1 MQSRPRSATAVPRRE
16 MQSRPRCAAGAGRS
30 ALEVLLARPWKPS
43 APGWMWSVLPYCI
56 PASVEIPA
64 PVPGAPALPPPI
76 PGQVTGKPRRREV
89 GMEGGARCAPAE
101 GSAGRGRGGGV
112 PMAALPPPLPPPR
125 RRPLRLPGR
134 PSSPP
139 LTPRRQRR
147 ACGSGAARLRARA
160 ALRGSAPGAS
170 RSPGSAEGGGMPECP
185 DRGAKA
191 APIHHKISFSILD
204 ILDPQ
209 KFSRRREPA
218 SGSWGSAPRSGEREK
233 SLGRVEVGKDAAAPG
248 SGKNKLE
255 AHDAHAPAES
265 GAEDAGQERDE
276 EDPSGDGTGAASPPG
291 PEEPGSP
298 RSARR
303 RPGPLR
309 AEPPEAGAVPP
320 PPPPPPPVGAQPG
333 PQAKPK
339 RKRTGSDSKSVQVH
353 APRSAR
359 RRRAEP
365 GCGKPRRARTAF
377 TYEQLVALENKFR
390 ATRYLSVCERLN
402 LALSLSLTETQVKIW
417 FQNRRTKW
425 KKQHPGADGA
435 APAASPAAAAAA
447 SGGSPSPPG
456 PAALPFQTF
465 PSYAAAN
472 VLVPPAAPFPLG
484 AGPFA
489 PFLGPAYLGPFYAP
503 HL

>member
-1 MQSRPRSATAVPRRE
+1 MVGTRSRFSGRRWRGAQLEAHGDPRPRARRDALPA
-16 MQSRPRCAAGAGRS
+16 RGPAGAREGGGWNWILS
-30 ALEVLLARPWKPS
+30 LDAAKGKVLDIRVPCR
-43 APGWMWSVLPYCI
+43 APGVRIILC
-56 PASVEIPA
+56 
-64 PVPGAPALPPPI
+64 
-76 PGQVTGKPRRREV
+76 RRSGR
-89 GMEGGARCAPAE
+89 ARIRA
-101 GSAGRGRGGGV
+101 
-112 PMAALPPPLPPPR
+112 R
-125 RRPLRLPGR
+125 RRPTPAPDGPRLFPRHRTGFFPPAPGR
-134 PSSPP
+134 SF
-139 LTPRRQRR
+139 PRG
-147 ACGSGAARLRARA
+147 GS
-160 ALRGSAPGAS
+160 
-170 RSPGSAEGGGMPECP
+170 
-185 DRGAKA
+185 
-191 APIHHKISFSILD
+191 
-204 ILDPQ
+204 
-209 KFSRRREPA
+209 
-218 SGSWGSAPRSGEREK
+218 
-233 SLGRVEVGKDAAAPG
+233 
-248 SGKNKLE
+248 
-255 AHDAHAPAES
+255 DAHAPAES

-276 EDPSGDGTGAASPPG
+276 EDPSGDGTGTASPPG

-303 RPGPLR
+303 RRP
-309 AEPPEAGAVPP
+309 
-320 PPPPPPPVGAQPG
+320 
-333 PQAKPK
+333 
-339 RKRTGSDSKSVQVH
+339 
-353 APRSAR
+353 
-359 RRRAEP
+359 EP

-390 ATRYLSVCERLN
+390 ATRYLSVCERLS

-484 AGPFA
+484 AGPFT

>member
-1 MQSRPRSATAVPRRE
+1 
-16 MQSRPRCAAGAGRS
+16 
-30 ALEVLLARPWKPS
+30 
-43 APGWMWSVLPYCI
+43 
-56 PASVEIPA
+56 
-64 PVPGAPALPPPI
+64 
-76 PGQVTGKPRRREV
+76 
-89 GMEGGARCAPAE
+89 
-101 GSAGRGRGGGV
+101 
-112 PMAALPPPLPPPR
+112 
-125 RRPLRLPGR
+125 
-134 PSSPP
+134 
-139 LTPRRQRR
+139 
-147 ACGSGAARLRARA
+147 
-160 ALRGSAPGAS
+160 
-170 RSPGSAEGGGMPECP
+170 MPECP

-218 SGSWGSAPRSGEREK
+218 AGSWGSAPRSGEREK

-248 SGKNKLE
+248 SGRNKLE
-255 AHDAHAPAES
+255 AHGRNALEFLRPALAGRAGGGAGRRGSPAPRP
-265 GAEDAGQERDE
+265 AGRA
-276 EDPSGDGTGAASPPG
+276 PRAGGDGSGTGSPPG
-291 PEEPGSP
+291 PEEPGS
-298 RSARR
+298 
-303 RPGPLR
+303 
-309 AEPPEAGAVPP
+309 
-320 PPPPPPPVGAQPG
+320 
-333 PQAKPK
+333 
-339 RKRTGSDSKSVQVH
+339 
-353 APRSAR
+353 PRSAR

-435 APAASPAAAAAA
+435 TPAASPAAGAG
-447 SGGSPSPPG
+447 GGSPSPPG

>member
-1 MQSRPRSATAVPRRE
+1 
-16 MQSRPRCAAGAGRS
+16 
-30 ALEVLLARPWKPS
+30 
-43 APGWMWSVLPYCI
+43 
-56 PASVEIPA
+56 
-64 PVPGAPALPPPI
+64 
-76 PGQVTGKPRRREV
+76 
-89 GMEGGARCAPAE
+89 
-101 GSAGRGRGGGV
+101 
-112 PMAALPPPLPPPR
+112 
-125 RRPLRLPGR
+125 
-134 PSSPP
+134 
-139 LTPRRQRR
+139 
-147 ACGSGAARLRARA
+147 
-160 ALRGSAPGAS
+160 
-170 RSPGSAEGGGMPECP
+170 MPECP
-185 DRGAKA
+185 ERGAKA

-218 SGSWGSAPRSGEREK
+218 AGSWGSPPRSGEREK

-248 SGKNKLE
+248 SGRNKLE
-255 AHDAHAPAES
+255 AHDAHSPAES
-265 GAEDAGQERDE
+265 GAEAAGPEPDE
-276 EDPSGDGTGAASPPG
+276 EGAPGAGTGTGTGAGTQPAARAPG

-298 RSARR
+298 R
-303 RPGPLR
+303 G
-309 AEPPEAGAVPP
+309 
-320 PPPPPPPVGAQPG
+320 
-333 PQAKPK
+333 
-339 RKRTGSDSKSVQVH
+339 
-353 APRSAR
+353 AR
-359 RRRAEP
+359 RRRAEA

-390 ATRYLSVCERLN
+390 ATRYLSVCERLS

-435 APAASPAAAAAA
+435 APAASPAAPAG
-447 SGGSPSPPG
+447 GGSPSPPG

-484 AGPFA
+484 GGPFA

>member
-1 MQSRPRSATAVPRRE
+1 
-16 MQSRPRCAAGAGRS
+16 
-30 ALEVLLARPWKPS
+30 
-43 APGWMWSVLPYCI
+43 
-56 PASVEIPA
+56 
-64 PVPGAPALPPPI
+64 
-76 PGQVTGKPRRREV
+76 
-89 GMEGGARCAPAE
+89 
-101 GSAGRGRGGGV
+101 
-112 PMAALPPPLPPPR
+112 MAALPPPLPPPR

-139 LTPRRQRR
+139 LTPRRQRP
-147 ACGSGAARLRARA
+147 ACGSGAARLRARRCA
-160 ALRGSAPGAS
+160 PRLRAGSQQVSGK
-170 RSPGSAEGGGMPECP
+170 RGGWGGMPECP

-248 SGKNKLE
+248 SGRNKLE

-276 EDPSGDGTGAASPPG
+276 EDPSGDGTGTASPPG
-291 PEEPGSP
+291 PEEPGS
-298 RSARR
+298 
-303 RPGPLR
+303 
-309 AEPPEAGAVPP
+309 
-320 PPPPPPPVGAQPG
+320 
-333 PQAKPK
+333 
-339 RKRTGSDSKSVQVH
+339 
-353 APRSAR
+353 PRSAR

-390 ATRYLSVCERLN
+390 ATRYLSVCERLS

-435 APAASPAAAAAA
+435 TPAASPAAAA

>member
-1 MQSRPRSATAVPRRE
+1 
-16 MQSRPRCAAGAGRS
+16 
-30 ALEVLLARPWKPS
+30 
-43 APGWMWSVLPYCI
+43 
-56 PASVEIPA
+56 
-64 PVPGAPALPPPI
+64 
-76 PGQVTGKPRRREV
+76 
-89 GMEGGARCAPAE
+89 
-101 GSAGRGRGGGV
+101 
-112 PMAALPPPLPPPR
+112 
-125 RRPLRLPGR
+125 
-134 PSSPP
+134 
-139 LTPRRQRR
+139 
-147 ACGSGAARLRARA
+147 
-160 ALRGSAPGAS
+160 
-170 RSPGSAEGGGMPECP
+170 

-248 SGKNKLE
+248 SGRNKLE
-255 AHDAHAPAES
+255 AHGRNALEFLRPALAGRAGGGAGRWGPSAPS
-265 GAEDAGQERDE
+265 WAGR
-276 EDPSGDGTGAASPPG
+276 A
-291 PEEPGSP
+291 P
-298 RSARR
+298 RAGARR
-303 RPGPLR
+303 RPILAPDGPRLLAR
-309 AEPPEAGAVPP
+309 HRTDTLPQQGRPPGAPFP
-320 PPPPPPPVGAQPG
+320 GTAAVGCPG
-333 PQAKPK
+333 P
-339 RKRTGSDSKSVQVH
+339 RDGRLG
-353 APRSAR
+353 
-359 RRRAEP
+359 
-365 GCGKPRRARTAF
+365 GGKPRRARTAF

-390 ATRYLSVCERLN
+390 ATRYLSVCERLS

-425 KKQHPGADGA
+425 KKQHPGADGV
-435 APAASPAAAAAA
+435 APAASPASAAAAA
-447 SGGSPSPPG
+447 SPASAAAAGGGSPSPPG

>member
-1 MQSRPRSATAVPRRE
+1 
-16 MQSRPRCAAGAGRS
+16 
-30 ALEVLLARPWKPS
+30 
-43 APGWMWSVLPYCI
+43 
-56 PASVEIPA
+56 
-64 PVPGAPALPPPI
+64 
-76 PGQVTGKPRRREV
+76 
-89 GMEGGARCAPAE
+89 
-101 GSAGRGRGGGV
+101 
-112 PMAALPPPLPPPR
+112 
-125 RRPLRLPGR
+125 
-134 PSSPP
+134 
-139 LTPRRQRR
+139 
-147 ACGSGAARLRARA
+147 
-160 ALRGSAPGAS
+160 
-170 RSPGSAEGGGMPECP
+170 

-209 KFSRRREPA
+209 KFSRRREAA

-248 SGKNKLE
+248 SGRNKLE
-255 AHDAHAPAES
+255 AHGRNALEFLRPALA
-265 GAEDAGQERDE
+265 GRAEDAGQERDE
-276 EDPSGDGTGAASPPG
+276 EDPSGDRTETGTGTASRPG

-303 RPGPLR
+303 RRP
-309 AEPPEAGAVPP
+309 
-320 PPPPPPPVGAQPG
+320 
-333 PQAKPK
+333 
-339 RKRTGSDSKSVQVH
+339 
-353 APRSAR
+353 
-359 RRRAEP
+359 EP

-390 ATRYLSVCERLN
+390 ATRYLSVCERLS

-435 APAASPAAAAAA
+435 APAASPAAAAAG
-447 SGGSPSPPG
+447 GGSPSPPG
-456 PAALPFQTF
+456 PTALPFQTF

-484 AGPFA
+484 AGPFS

>member
-1 MQSRPRSATAVPRRE
+1 
-16 MQSRPRCAAGAGRS
+16 
-30 ALEVLLARPWKPS
+30 
-43 APGWMWSVLPYCI
+43 
-56 PASVEIPA
+56 
-64 PVPGAPALPPPI
+64 
-76 PGQVTGKPRRREV
+76 
-89 GMEGGARCAPAE
+89 
-101 GSAGRGRGGGV
+101 
-112 PMAALPPPLPPPR
+112 
-125 RRPLRLPGR
+125 
-134 PSSPP
+134 
-139 LTPRRQRR
+139 
-147 ACGSGAARLRARA
+147 
-160 ALRGSAPGAS
+160 
-170 RSPGSAEGGGMPECP
+170 MPECP

-209 KFSRRREPA
+209 KFSRRREA
-218 SGSWGSAPRSGEREK
+218 AAGSWGSAPRSGEREK

-248 SGKNKLE
+248 SGRNKLE
-255 AHDAHAPAES
+255 AHGRNALEFLRPALAGRAGGGAGRRGPPAPR
-265 GAEDAGQERDE
+265 GALPVRGFRRKMAGTE
-276 EDPSGDGTGAASPPG
+276 PAARPPG

-298 RSARR
+298 R
-303 RPGPLR
+303 G
-309 AEPPEAGAVPP
+309 
-320 PPPPPPPVGAQPG
+320 
-333 PQAKPK
+333 
-339 RKRTGSDSKSVQVH
+339 
-353 APRSAR
+353 AR
-359 RRRAEP
+359 RRRTEA

-390 ATRYLSVCERLN
+390 ATRYLSVCERLS

-435 APAASPAAAAAA
+435 APAASPAAAA

-456 PAALPFQTF
+456 PGALPFQTF

-484 AGPFA
+484 GGPFA

>member
-1 MQSRPRSATAVPRRE
+1 
-16 MQSRPRCAAGAGRS
+16 
-30 ALEVLLARPWKPS
+30 
-43 APGWMWSVLPYCI
+43 
-56 PASVEIPA
+56 
-64 PVPGAPALPPPI
+64 
-76 PGQVTGKPRRREV
+76 
-89 GMEGGARCAPAE
+89 
-101 GSAGRGRGGGV
+101 
-112 PMAALPPPLPPPR
+112 
-125 RRPLRLPGR
+125 
-134 PSSPP
+134 
-139 LTPRRQRR
+139 
-147 ACGSGAARLRARA
+147 
-160 ALRGSAPGAS
+160 
-170 RSPGSAEGGGMPECP
+170 MPECP

-209 KFSRRREPA
+209 KFSRRRETA

-248 SGKNKLE
+248 SGRNKLE
-255 AHDAHAPAES
+255 AHGRNALEFLRPALAGRAGGGAGRRGPSAPRPAGRAPRAG
-265 GAEDAGQERDE
+265 GADDAGQERDE
-276 EDPSGDGTGAASPPG
+276 EDPSGDGTGTASPPG
-291 PEEPGSP
+291 PEEPGS
-298 RSARR
+298 
-303 RPGPLR
+303 
-309 AEPPEAGAVPP
+309 
-320 PPPPPPPVGAQPG
+320 
-333 PQAKPK
+333 
-339 RKRTGSDSKSVQVH
+339 
-353 APRSAR
+353 PRSAR

-447 SGGSPSPPG
+447 GGGSPSPPG

>member
-1 MQSRPRSATAVPRRE
+1 
-16 MQSRPRCAAGAGRS
+16 
-30 ALEVLLARPWKPS
+30 
-43 APGWMWSVLPYCI
+43 
-56 PASVEIPA
+56 
-64 PVPGAPALPPPI
+64 
-76 PGQVTGKPRRREV
+76 
-89 GMEGGARCAPAE
+89 
-101 GSAGRGRGGGV
+101 
-112 PMAALPPPLPPPR
+112 
-125 RRPLRLPGR
+125 
-134 PSSPP
+134 
-139 LTPRRQRR
+139 
-147 ACGSGAARLRARA
+147 
-160 ALRGSAPGAS
+160 
-170 RSPGSAEGGGMPECP
+170 MPECP

-248 SGKNKLE
+248 SGRNKLE
-255 AHDAHAPAES
+255 AHGRNALESVPLAGAGGARRWRRRRRGPSARARRDALPARGAHGPAES
-265 GAEDAGQERDE
+265 GAEDAGKERDE
-276 EDPSGDGTGAASPPG
+276 EEPSGDGAGAGSPPG
-291 PEEPGSP
+291 PEEPGS
-298 RSARR
+298 
-303 RPGPLR
+303 
-309 AEPPEAGAVPP
+309 
-320 PPPPPPPVGAQPG
+320 
-333 PQAKPK
+333 
-339 RKRTGSDSKSVQVH
+339 
-353 APRSAR
+353 PRSAR

-390 ATRYLSVCERLN
+390 ATRYLSVCERLS

-435 APAASPAAAAAA
+435 APAASPAAAAG
-447 SGGSPSPPG
+447 GGSPSPPG

>member
-1 MQSRPRSATAVPRRE
+1 
-16 MQSRPRCAAGAGRS
+16 
-30 ALEVLLARPWKPS
+30 
-43 APGWMWSVLPYCI
+43 
-56 PASVEIPA
+56 
-64 PVPGAPALPPPI
+64 
-76 PGQVTGKPRRREV
+76 
-89 GMEGGARCAPAE
+89 
-101 GSAGRGRGGGV
+101 
-112 PMAALPPPLPPPR
+112 
-125 RRPLRLPGR
+125 
-134 PSSPP
+134 
-139 LTPRRQRR
+139 
-147 ACGSGAARLRARA
+147 
-160 ALRGSAPGAS
+160 
-170 RSPGSAEGGGMPECP
+170 MPECP

-218 SGSWGSAPRSGEREK
+218 SGTWGSAPRSGEREK

-248 SGKNKLE
+248 SGRNKLE
-255 AHDAHAPAES
+255 AHGRNALAFLRPALAGAQVEAPAPGEPRPRGTRS
-265 GAEDAGQERDE
+265 PRGVPQERGKGGWNCILSLDDAKGE
-276 EDPSGDGTGAASPPG
+276 EPSGDGSGTASPPG
-291 PEEPGSP
+291 PEEPGS
-298 RSARR
+298 
-303 RPGPLR
+303 
-309 AEPPEAGAVPP
+309 
-320 PPPPPPPVGAQPG
+320 
-333 PQAKPK
+333 
-339 RKRTGSDSKSVQVH
+339 
-353 APRSAR
+353 PRSAR

-390 ATRYLSVCERLN
+390 ATRYLSVCERLS

-435 APAASPAAAAAA
+435 APAASPAAAA

>member
-1 MQSRPRSATAVPRRE
+1 
-16 MQSRPRCAAGAGRS
+16 
-30 ALEVLLARPWKPS
+30 
-43 APGWMWSVLPYCI
+43 
-56 PASVEIPA
+56 
-64 PVPGAPALPPPI
+64 
-76 PGQVTGKPRRREV
+76 
-89 GMEGGARCAPAE
+89 
-101 GSAGRGRGGGV
+101 
-112 PMAALPPPLPPPR
+112 
-125 RRPLRLPGR
+125 
-134 PSSPP
+134 
-139 LTPRRQRR
+139 
-147 ACGSGAARLRARA
+147 
-160 ALRGSAPGAS
+160 
-170 RSPGSAEGGGMPECP
+170 MPECP
-185 DRGAKA
+185 ERGAKA

-218 SGSWGSAPRSGEREK
+218 AGSWGSPPRSGEREK

-248 SGKNKLE
+248 SGRNKLE
-255 AHDAHAPAES
+255 AHDAHSPAES
-265 GAEDAGQERDE
+265 GAEAAGPEPDE
-276 EDPSGDGTGAASPPG
+276 EGAPGAGTGTGTGSGTQPATRPPG

-298 RSARR
+298 R
-303 RPGPLR
+303 G
-309 AEPPEAGAVPP
+309 
-320 PPPPPPPVGAQPG
+320 
-333 PQAKPK
+333 
-339 RKRTGSDSKSVQVH
+339 
-353 APRSAR
+353 AR
-359 RRRAEP
+359 RRRAEA

-390 ATRYLSVCERLN
+390 ATRYLSVCERLS

-435 APAASPAAAAAA
+435 APAASPAAPAG
-447 SGGSPSPPG
+447 GGSPSPPG

-484 AGPFA
+484 GGPFA

>member
-1 MQSRPRSATAVPRRE
+1 
-16 MQSRPRCAAGAGRS
+16 
-30 ALEVLLARPWKPS
+30 
-43 APGWMWSVLPYCI
+43 
-56 PASVEIPA
+56 
-64 PVPGAPALPPPI
+64 
-76 PGQVTGKPRRREV
+76 
-89 GMEGGARCAPAE
+89 
-101 GSAGRGRGGGV
+101 
-112 PMAALPPPLPPPR
+112 
-125 RRPLRLPGR
+125 
-134 PSSPP
+134 
-139 LTPRRQRR
+139 
-147 ACGSGAARLRARA
+147 
-160 ALRGSAPGAS
+160 
-170 RSPGSAEGGGMPECP
+170 

-209 KFSRRREPA
+209 KFSSRREPA
-218 SGSWGSAPRSGEREK
+218 AGSWGSAPRSGEREK
-233 SLGRVEVGKDAAAPG
+233 SLGRVEVGKDAAAAG
-248 SGKNKLE
+248 SGRNKLE
-255 AHDAHAPAES
+255 AHGRNALEFPRPALAGRADPQGPAES
-265 GAEDAGQERDE
+265 GAEDRDE
-276 EDPSGDGTGAASPPG
+276 EDPSGDGTGSGPSPG

-298 RSARR
+298 R
-303 RPGPLR
+303 G
-309 AEPPEAGAVPP
+309 
-320 PPPPPPPVGAQPG
+320 
-333 PQAKPK
+333 
-339 RKRTGSDSKSVQVH
+339 
-353 APRSAR
+353 AR

-390 ATRYLSVCERLN
+390 ATRYLSVCERLS

-435 APAASPAAAAAA
+435 APAASPAAAAG
-447 SGGSPSPPG
+447 GGSPSPPG

-484 AGPFA
+484 AGPFS

>member
-1 MQSRPRSATAVPRRE
+1 MVGRRSRFSGRRWRGAQVAHGDPRPRARRTRSPRGVPQER
-16 MQSRPRCAAGAGRS
+16 GKGGWNW
-30 ALEVLLARPWKPS
+30 VLSLDDAKGKVVDIRVPCP
-43 APGWMWSVLPYCI
+43 APGVRSILSGMLRHQ
-56 PASVEIPA
+56 
-64 PVPGAPALPPPI
+64 GAPPPHP
-76 PGQVTGKPRRREV
+76 
-89 GMEGGARCAPAE
+89 
-101 GSAGRGRGGGV
+101 
-112 PMAALPPPLPPPR
+112 
-125 RRPLRLPGR
+125 
-134 PSSPP
+134 
-139 LTPRRQRR
+139 
-147 ACGSGAARLRARA
+147 GSGR
-160 ALRGSAPGAS
+160 
-170 RSPGSAEGGGMPECP
+170 
-185 DRGAKA
+185 
-191 APIHHKISFSILD
+191 
-204 ILDPQ
+204 
-209 KFSRRREPA
+209 
-218 SGSWGSAPRSGEREK
+218 
-233 SLGRVEVGKDAAAPG
+233 AAAPT
-248 SGKNKLE
+248 E
-255 AHDAHAPAES
+255 APHGFLSPSPRRSFPRAAAVGCPGPRDGRLDAHAPAES

-303 RPGPLR
+303 R
-309 AEPPEAGAVPP
+309 
-320 PPPPPPPVGAQPG
+320 
-333 PQAKPK
+333 
-339 RKRTGSDSKSVQVH
+339 
-353 APRSAR
+353 
-359 RRRAEP
+359 RAEP

-390 ATRYLSVCERLN
+390 ATRYLSVCERLS

-435 APAASPAAAAAA
+435 APAASPAAAAAAA